1 MNQKDNLVMA
11 KNCVYKMDENS
22 ANNNVLI
29 VGGTGSGKTHYVLEP
44 MLLHTENSSLV
55 ININKRSLF
64 DKYAPLFAER
74 GYKVLDLNIAHS
86 ETSNVS
92 FNLFQYL
99 KTDKDIRDFAIN
111 IVNASLGDKDNQKDP
126 YWSVSAANLLAF
138 VVRFTRDCF
147 EKPDLNFF
155 FCVVN
160 ALNVAFELLHSEKT
174 EFDEDEQT
182 SIDILKSVDF
192 YAAKRCEA
200 SMASGYYGFRRN
212 CRNTGICIIATM
224 ISAINAVFTEEVV
237 GVISAS
243 LPELDITALGKE
255 KTVLFITVPP
265 LNQSTHIFSNI
276 VFSQI
281 FKDLFEY
288 AEDHCVNGELSVPV
302 RLMFDD
308 FACGGVVPGFEKT
321 ISIIRQ
327 KKISVTMLLQD
338 FSQLNSMYGDKK
350 AQTISNNC
358 DTLVYMGG
366 MDEASV
372 EKVSRL
378 SNQPFEDVF
387 YMPIDKVV
395 VIRRGNKGAVFTS
408 KYDIDADEIYK
419 TLMKV
424 PAKDKAS
431 VSYGIDFVH

>member
-1 MNQKDNLVMA
+1 
-11 KNCVYKMDENS
+11 
-22 ANNNVLI
+22 
-29 VGGTGSGKTHYVLEP
+29 
-44 MLLHTENSSLV
+44 
-55 ININKRSLF
+55 
-64 DKYAPLFAER
+64 
-74 GYKVLDLNIAHS
+74 
-86 ETSNVS
+86 
-92 FNLFQYL
+92 
-99 KTDKDIRDFAIN
+99 
-111 IVNASLGDKDNQKDP
+111 
-126 YWSVSAANLLAF
+126 
-138 VVRFTRDCF
+138 
-147 EKPDLNFF
+147 
-155 FCVVN
+155 
-160 ALNVAFELLHSEKT
+160 
-174 EFDEDEQT
+174 
-182 SIDILKSVDF
+182 
-192 YAAKRCEA
+192 
-200 SMASGYYGFRRN
+200 
-212 CRNTGICIIATM
+212 M